1 MDASMIISG
10 ALLAAG
16 GGILYSLKSIPI
28 IIWKKVKQ
36 RIIYTVRIYQYD
48 ELFMIIEKWLYS
60 HYKKQY
66 RDVEA
71 YVDEDR
77 DNPYIMS
84 NKEIMEREERIRV
97 IKYKQ
102 EENAFIIKW
111 KGKRIVISKGK
122 EKIEKAQSSRDIWF
136 RKYVITGVRAAKQIE
151 DLINA
156 AIQYA
161 RKQRIVNTIK
171 VYSNDSYGNWQ
182 QGTLLKVKPLEKT
195 ILNATKKSVII
206 GDIDKFVDSEEWYS
220 NVCIPYKRGYCFYGP
235 PGTGKT
241 TLALAL
247 ANHLHRDIYCLN
259 LNCMEDDGRL
269 PNTFGNIPA
278 NSVLLIEDIDK
289 VFSGRE
295 NVKEGSK
302 ITFSSVLN
310 CLDGAFYKH
319 GLVTIIT
326 TNHLDKLDEALL
338 RTGRIDVKMEIPRP
352 SDTEISEYVTVFFGE
367 EFSVKGHFDIKM
379 SDVQE
384 ICLRN
389 SLCPELAK
397 QEIISLIKN

>member
-1 MDASMIISG
+1 MDITMILTG

-16 GGILYSLKSIPI
+16 GGILYSLKSIPVTLWRKI
-28 IIWKKVKQ
+28 KQ
-36 RIIYTVRIYQYD
+36 RIVYTVRIYQYD
-48 ELFMIIEKWLYS
+48 ELFMILEKWLYA
-60 HYKKQY
+60 HYQKQY

-71 YVDEDR
+71 YVEEDIPNNVIIMKNGEIQDER
-77 DNPYIMS
+77 PKIA
-84 NKEIMEREERIRV
+84 
-97 IKYKQ
+97 KYKQ
-102 EENAFIIKW
+102 EENAFIIRW
-111 KGKRIVISKGK
+111 KGKRIAISKGK

-136 RKYVITGVRAAKQIE
+136 RKYVITGIRASNEID
-151 DLINA
+151 DLIKTALN
-156 AIQYA
+156 YA
-161 RKQRIVNTIK
+161 KKQRIKNTIR
-171 VYSNDSYGNWQ
+171 VMGNDNYGNWES
-182 QGTLLKVKPLEKT
+182 GTMIKVKPLERT
-195 ILNATKKSVII
+195 ILNASKKNSILDDVN
-206 GDIDKFVDSEEWYS
+206 KFVESEEWYS
-220 NVCIPYKRGYCFYGP
+220 DVCIPYKRGYCFYGP

-247 ANHLHRDIYCLN
+247 ANHMRRDIYCLN
-259 LNCMEDDGRL
+259 LNCMEDDSRL
-269 PNTFGNIPA
+269 PKAFGNIPA

-302 ITFSSVLN
+302 ITFSSLLN

-352 SDTEISEYVTVFFGE
+352 SDNEISQYVSLFFGE
-367 EFSVKGHFDIKM
+367 DFSVKGHFDIKM

-389 SLCPELAK
+389 SLCAELAK